1 VVDAHGPWQFPP
13 PPPTV
18 LRLPRP
24 VAQGQHGACN
34 SALHTVVAHHRYL
47 SFERLLSVLGCSS
60 VHVYDKSESGLLAAN
75 AAAAQCNVYRVPNVG
90 CAQPCYIIFLSG
102 SSTSSSAPFGSRERA
117 AASPRH
123 ICGTLWRTT
132 TRCQSTRSLCR
143 TCEHLRTLPRVK

>member
-1 VVDAHGPWQFPP
+1 MAAESRQTRRRQRRQHRAVEQRDYQLLSRGDGAFVVDAHGPWQFPP

-90 CAQPCYIIFLSG
+90 CAQPC
-102 SSTSSSAPFGSRERA
+102 
-117 AASPRH
+117 
-123 ICGTLWRTT
+123 W
-132 TRCQSTRSLCR
+132 
-143 TCEHLRTLPRVK
+143 